1 MNFILEISNTNKVD
15 IDGLLGLINEVSV
28 WHNPND
34 FAYLLMC
41 QLEYKYS
48 FL

>member
-1 MNFILEISNTNKVD
+1 MNFILEISNTN

-28 WHNPND
+28 WQNPND